1 MSDNAIFQDGFK
13 ADALKMMEGAVFKH
27 LIEVAKA
34 RIPEYANSTNDLHVV
49 ALQAKMREG
58 YELAI
63 STILAL
69 PHEVAPAAVN
79 EYDRIL
85 LDPRD

>member
-1 MSDNAIFQDGFK
+1 MNENLFIQNGFK
-13 ADALKMMEGAVFKH
+13 VDALKMIDGAVFKH
-27 LIEVAKA
+27 LIEVAKN
-34 RIPEYANSTNDLHVV
+34 RMPEYAHSSNDLHTV

-63 STILAL
+63 NTIINL
-69 PHEVAPAAVN
+69 PREEVPEKANDYEQV
-79 EYDRIL
+79 L

>member
-1 MSDNAIFQDGFK
+1 MSNNYFFENGLK
-13 ADALKMMEGAVFKH
+13 ADALKMLEGAVFKH
-27 LIEVAKA
+27 LIEVAKN
-34 RIPEYANSTNDLHVV
+34 RMPEYANSSNDIHVV

-63 STILAL
+63 NTILAL
-69 PHEVAPAAVN
+69 PHEIQPEN
-79 EYDRIL
+79 KQELEQIL

>member
-1 MSDNAIFQDGFK
+1 MNNKYLFENGLK

-34 RIPEYANSTNDLHVV
+34 RMPDYSNSSNDIHVV

-63 STILAL
+63 NTILAL
-69 PHEVAPAAVN
+69 PHEVDLDRKQ
-79 EYDRIL
+79 EYEQVL

>member
-1 MSDNAIFQDGFK
+1 MNNNYFFENGLK

-27 LIEVAKA
+27 LIEVAKN
-34 RIPEYANSTNDLHVV
+34 RCPDYSNSANEIHVV

-63 STILAL
+63 NTILSL
-69 PHEVAPAAVN
+69 PHEVQPDN
-79 EYDRIL
+79 KQELEQIL

>member
-1 MSDNAIFQDGFK
+1 MSDNVIFQDGFK

-27 LIEVAKA
+27 LIEVAQN
-34 RIPEYANSTNDLHVV
+34 RMPEYANSTNDLHVV

-63 STILAL
+63 KTILAL
-69 PHEVAPAAVN
+69 PHEVAPTAVS

>member
-1 MSDNAIFQDGFK
+1 MNNYFFENGMK
-13 ADALKMMEGAVFKH
+13 VEALKMMEGSVFKH
-27 LIEVAKA
+27 LIEVAKN
-34 RIPEYANSTNDLHVV
+34 RIPEYANSSNDLHVV

-63 STILAL
+63 NTILAL
-69 PHEVAPAAVN
+69 PHENQPDN
-79 EYDRIL
+79 KQELEQIL

>member
-1 MSDNAIFQDGFK
+1 MSNNYFFENGLK
-13 ADALKMMEGAVFKH
+13 ADALKMLEGAVFKH
-27 LIEVAKA
+27 LIEVAKN
-34 RIPEYANSTNDLHVV
+34 RMPEYANSSNDIHVV

-63 STILAL
+63 NTILTL
-69 PHEVAPAAVN
+69 PHEIQPDN
-79 EYDRIL
+79 KQELEQIL

>member
-1 MSDNAIFQDGFK
+1 MSNNVIFEDGFK

-27 LIEVAKA
+27 LIEVAKN

-49 ALQAKMREG
+49 ALQAKLREG

-63 STILAL
+63 NTILAL
-69 PHEVAPAAVN
+69 PHETAPASIS
-79 EYDRIL
+79 EYDRVL